1 MSVTIKSSNL
11 VKDVNRMDN
20 IVMVDPHS
28 LVAHPDRDLAG
39 STLSDNEGKYML
51 IKESIETDGISDP
64 LKVQQ
69 GTNIIIGGHTRHR
82 IALELGLAEVP
93 VRFYDVDDETARFL
107 MVTDNF
113 KRTGDEKD
121 AMKLAWTFRV
131 VVASIG
137 MTHGGNRRATEALEE
152 TVPTTT
158 RKTMEEIAALFDMK
172 PSNFK
177 RYLALLKLITPLQE
191 LVSLE
196 KIGVKTGSIL
206 SRLTHENQRKVY
218 ESIPA
223 DQLKKADYRLTENDA
238 KSFVEAYQPSK
249 TSESDKNDRPDG
261 EPSGI
266 DEFRVEELHFAELDD
281 DVDGELFT
289 PVEQRHVTN
298 EEKANIALAADT
310 YLKAPPRHTLLVQ
323 AQGVDYGYGK
333 DGEIA
338 TKKMEGSA
346 KQMARQLVLMD
357 DDHQRHEF
365 ALHQLETAIRKQYG
379 WIDRIDS
386 ELVPLRIMV
395 GDEMTADLQATWD
408 DLCMTVERVAKKL
421 ASATAIE
428 THRVAGGE

>member
-1 MSVTIKSSNL
+1 
-11 VKDVNRMDN
+11 MDD
-20 IVMVDPHS
+20 IIMVDPHS

-39 STLSDNEGKYML
+39 STLSDSEGKYML

-64 LKVQQ
+64 LKVQRE
-69 GTNIIIGGHTRHR
+69 TNVIIGGHTRHR
-82 IALELGLAEVP
+82 IALELGLTEVP
-93 VRFYDVDDETARFL
+93 ARIYDVDDETARFL

-131 VVASIG
+131 VVMSIG
-137 MTHGGNRRATEALEE
+137 MTHGGNRRATEASEE

-191 LVSLE
+191 LVSME

-206 SRLTHENQRKVY
+206 SRLTHENQRKVLD
-218 ESIPA
+218 SIPA

-249 TSESDKNDRPDG
+249 TSESDDGNDHPDD
-261 EPSGI
+261 EPSETDG
-266 DEFRVEELHFAELDD
+266 FRVEELHFGELDEND
-281 DVDGELFT
+281 DGELFT
-289 PVEQRHVTN
+289 PVEQRHATN
-298 EEKANIALAADT
+298 EEKASIALAADT
-310 YLKAPPRHTLLVQ
+310 YLKAPPRARLLTQ

-333 DGEIA
+333 EGEIG
-338 TKKMEGSA
+338 TKKVEGSA
-346 KQMARQLVLMD
+346 KQIARQLVLME
-357 DDHQRHEF
+357 DDHQRNEF
-365 ALHQLETAIRKQYG
+365 ALHQLESAIRKQYG

-395 GDEMTADLQATWD
+395 GDEMTPDLQATWD
-408 DLCMTVERVAKKL
+408 DLCAAVERVAKKL
-421 ASATAIE
+421 ASAVIDNHHTMDE
-428 THRVAGGE
+428 E